1 MLAEF
6 SIIPIG
12 AGSSIGDRL
21 AEVLRIVDAS
31 GIPYKINPMGTVVE
45 GEWDEVIRLI
55 KKCHKTVMKTGER
68 AVTTISIDD
77 RKGKPNRI
85 EEKVKSIERRIG
97 KSLKKI
103 MGTELSLKCALYKFF
118 FVLPRFYAASQ
129 SFFKEL
135 PEESSN
141 RPGPGGIPIF
151 FKSFPLR
158 MVFTFLNSV
167 RYWILPPVFACL
179 C

>member
-12 AGSSIGDRL
+12 AGSSLGDRL

-45 GEWDEVIRLI
+45 GEWDEVMRLI
-55 KKCHKTVMKTGER
+55 RKCHNAVMKTGDR

-85 EEKVKSIERRIG
+85 DQKVKSIEKRIG
-97 KSLKKI
+97 KSLKK
-103 MGTELSLKCALYKFF
+103 
-118 FVLPRFYAASQ
+118 
-129 SFFKEL
+129 
-135 PEESSN
+135 
-141 RPGPGGIPIF
+141 
-151 FKSFPLR
+151 
-158 MVFTFLNSV
+158 
-167 RYWILPPVFACL
+167 
-179 C
+179 